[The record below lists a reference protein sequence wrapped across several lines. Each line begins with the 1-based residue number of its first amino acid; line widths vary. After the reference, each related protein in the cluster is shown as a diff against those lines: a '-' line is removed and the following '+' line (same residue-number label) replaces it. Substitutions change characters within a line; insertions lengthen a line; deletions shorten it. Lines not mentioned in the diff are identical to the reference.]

1 MLSPARVRLAA
12 VLASIAGLVALVA
25 ATPTPP
31 PSMSSGPP
39 AAPAA
44 PTAPPRPP
52 GLPAGMAKLNAG
64 DAAGAAVIFR
74 GVTEREPKNARAFRS
89 LGIALLRAKAYDE
102 AEAAFR
108 KALELEPASPVPLY
122 NLGVLAAARGD
133 RDAAFDWMRQAKATK
148 RLDMS
153 YLDFDSDAA
162 SLRSDPR
169 YKDLLPK
176 PEDFANPFVEDVKV
190 IREWD
195 GEAANDQFGWIA
207 RVIGDVD
214 GDGVLDFV
222 TSAPTSAHGGENAGR
237 VYVYSTKTG
246 KLLWAVDG
254 EKGDQLGN
262 GIEAAGDVD
271 RDGIPDVVAG
281 APMGGKAYVY
291 SGKDGRVLRTFKAED
306 AKTDAFGQHVSGV
319 GDIDGDGY
327 ADVVIGAPGN
337 NAGGQGA
344 GRAYVYSGKD
354 GHVLLTLTGER
365 AGDAFGSTVGGGSDG
380 KHHFLI
386 VGAPGAGPRKTGR
399 TYVYDRLTSKPKFV
413 IDSDETGSA
422 LGAMFVSVAGD
433 VDGDGVPDIYAADFT
448 NTAKGP
454 STGRV
459 YVHSGKDGHRIHAF
473 TGEGP
478 GEGFGI
484 GPATAGDVD
493 GDGRADLIVGAWQ
506 YAGAAISGGRAYLY
520 SGRDGRLLKTYT
532 CRTPGDTFGFDAV
545 GIGDVD
551 GDGTVDLLITSAW
564 SAVKGYHS
572 GRVFVISSG
581 VRKESGAEVRK
592 K

>member
-1 MLSPARVRLAA
+1 MVTRARAA
-12 VLASIAGLVALVA
+12 SLFATAASLLGVVSLTTG

-31 PSMSSGPP
+31 PAGPTP
-39 AAPAA
+39 APAA
-44 PTAPPRPP
+44 VPARPP

-64 DAAGAAVIFR
+64 DAAGAAVIFQ
-74 GVTEREPKNARAFRS
+74 GVTEREPKNARAWRA
-89 LGIALLRAKAYDE
+89 LGVARLRTKAFDE
-102 AEAAFR
+102 SDAAFR
-108 KALELEPASPVPLY
+108 KSLELEPSSPAPLY
-122 NLGVLAAARGD
+122 NLGLLAAARGD
-133 RDAAFDWMRQAKATK
+133 KDAAIDWMRKAKATK

-153 YLDFDSDAA
+153 YLDFDADAA

-169 YKDLLPK
+169 YKDLLPT
-176 PEDFANPFVEDVKV
+176 PADFANPFVEDVKV

-207 RVIGDVD
+207 RAIGDVD
-214 GDGVLDFV
+214 GDGVSDFV
-222 TSAPTSAHGGENAGR
+222 TSAPTSNHGAEGGGR

-254 EKGDQLGN
+254 EKGDNLGN

-271 RDGIPDVVAG
+271 KDGVPDVVAG
-281 APMGGKAYVY
+281 APAGSAGGKAFVY
-291 SGKDGRVLRTFKAED
+291 SGKDGRILHSFKAE
-306 AKTDAFGQHVSGV
+306 AAGDAFGQHVSGA
-319 GDIDGDGY
+319 GDVDGDGY
-327 ADVVIGAPGN
+327 ADVIIGAPGN

-354 GHVLLTLTGER
+354 GKLLRTLTGEA
-365 AGDAFGSTVGGGSDG
+365 AGDAFGSTVGGGSYG
-380 KHHFLI
+380 KHRFLI

-399 TYVYDRLTSKPKFV
+399 TYVYDGPSAKPKFV
-413 IDSDETGSA
+413 IESDETGAA
-422 LGAMFVSVAGD
+422 LGAMFVSVIGD
-433 VDGDGVPDIYAADFT
+433 VDGDGVPDIYAADFP
-448 NTAKGP
+448 NSAKGP

-459 YVHSGKDGHRIHAF
+459 YVHSGKDGHRLHVF

-506 YAGAAISGGRAYLY
+506 YAGAAVSGGRAYLY
-520 SGRDGRLLKTYT
+520 SGKDGRLLKTYT

-581 VRKESGAEVRK
+581 IPKNEVRK

>member
-1 MLSPARVRLAA
+1 MRSSVRVRVATT
-12 VLASIAGLVALVA
+12 LASVVSLALLVA

-31 PSMSSGPP
+31 PSTNAPP
-39 AAPAA
+39 AAPA
-44 PTAPPRPP
+44 PTPPPRPP
-52 GLPAGMAKLNAG
+52 GLPAGMARLNAG
-64 DAAGAAVIFR
+64 DAAGAAVILQ
-74 GVTEREPKNARAFRS
+74 GVTEREPKNARAWRA
-89 LGIALLRAKAYDE
+89 LGTALLRTKEFDKS
-102 AEAAFR
+102 EAAFR
-108 KALELEPASPVPLY
+108 KALELEPSSPAPLY

-133 RDAAFDWMRQAKATK
+133 KDGAFDWMRKAKATK
-148 RLDMS
+148 RIDMS
-153 YLDFDSDAA
+153 YLDYDPDAA
-162 SLRSDPR
+162 SLKSDPR
-169 YKDLLPK
+169 YQELLPV
-176 PEDFANPFVEDVKV
+176 PSDFANPFVEDVKV

-214 GDGVLDFV
+214 GDGVADFV
-222 TSAPTSAHGGENAGR
+222 TSAPTSDHGGESAGR
-237 VYVYSTKTG
+237 AYVYSTKTG

-271 RDGIPDVVAG
+271 KDGIPDVVAG
-281 APMGGKAYVY
+281 APAGAAGGKAFVY
-291 SGKDGRVLRTFKAED
+291 SGRDGHVLRRFQAES
-306 AKTDAFGQHVSGV
+306 AKDAFGQHVSGA
-319 GDIDGDGY
+319 GDVDGDGY
-327 ADVVIGAPGN
+327 ADVIVGAPGN

-354 GHVLLTLTGER
+354 GRVLLTLTGER
-365 AGDAFGSTVGGGSDG
+365 AGDGFGSTVGGGSDR
-380 KHHFLI
+380 KHRFLI
-386 VGAPGAGPRKTGR
+386 VGAPGAGPRRTGR
-399 TYVYDRLTSKPKFV
+399 TYVYDGLSSKPKFV
-413 IDSDETGSA
+413 VDSDETGAA
-422 LGAMFVSVAGD
+422 LGAMFVSVIGA
-433 VDGDGVPDIYAADFT
+433 VDGDGVPDIYAADFP
-448 NTAKGP
+448 NSAKGP

-459 YVHSGKDGHRIHAF
+459 YVHSGKDGHRIHTF

-493 GDGRADLIVGAWQ
+493 GDGHADLIVGAWQ
-506 YAGAAISGGRAYLY
+506 YAGAALSGGRAYLY
-520 SGRDGRLLKTYT
+520 SGKDGKLLKTYT

-581 VRKESGAEVRK
+581 VRRGK
-592 K
+592 